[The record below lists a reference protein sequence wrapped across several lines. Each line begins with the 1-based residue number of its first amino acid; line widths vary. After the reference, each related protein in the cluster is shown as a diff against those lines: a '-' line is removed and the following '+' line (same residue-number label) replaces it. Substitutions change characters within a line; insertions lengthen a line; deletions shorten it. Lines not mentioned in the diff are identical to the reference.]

1 MVDGLTSVRE
11 AEFDHWHQN
20 NNQNGIKVSVRD
32 SAAGNLRLTLSL
44 N

>member
-11 AEFDHWHQN
+11 AEFDHWPQN
-20 NNQNGIKVSVRD
+20 DNQNGIKVLDRD
-32 SAAGNLRLTLSL
+32 SAACNLRLTLSL